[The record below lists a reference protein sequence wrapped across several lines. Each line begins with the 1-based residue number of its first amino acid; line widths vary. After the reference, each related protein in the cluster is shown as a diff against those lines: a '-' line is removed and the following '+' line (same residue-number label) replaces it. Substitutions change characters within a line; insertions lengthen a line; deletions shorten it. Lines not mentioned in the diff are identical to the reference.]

1 MIEIKNLSKSYKD
14 KKVLDGIDLAIEDGS
29 ILGLV
34 GINGAG
40 KSTLLRL
47 LSGVMQA
54 DGGEI
59 LFDGENVYENVA
71 VKSKIFFLPD
81 DPYYTSNV
89 TGEKLKGLYKQFF
102 PFDDELFGKYLETF
116 GLSPKKPIRNFS
128 KGMKR
133 QMFIS
138 LAIASKPKYLF
149 LDEAFDGLDPLARLE
164 FKRGII
170 DMQQEGCSVIIASH
184 SLRELE
190 DICDS
195 FALLDDKKVASYG
208 KIDTELEK
216 VSKFQ
221 VVFDREVAKED
232 FALDLIKFEK
242 VGRVIRLVARG
253 DRQETLDKINNLNP
267 VIVDEIPMDFEDLF
281 IAEVEDRG
289 YLK

>member
-1 MIEIKNLSKSYKD
+1 MIEIKNLYKSYKD
-14 KKVLDGIDLAIEDGS
+14 KDVLEDISLTIEDGS
-29 ILGLV
+29 VSGLV

-47 LSGVMQA
+47 LSGVLQA
-54 DGGEI
+54 DKGEI
-59 LFDGENVYENVA
+59 LIDSQPVYENVD

-89 TGEKLKGLYKQFF
+89 TGERLAALYRQFF
-102 PFDDELFGKYLETF
+102 DFKSDIFLRYLETF
-116 GLSPKKPIRNFS
+116 SLSAKKPIRNFS

-138 LAIASKPKYLF
+138 LALACRPQYLF

-170 DMQQEGCSVIIASH
+170 ELQSEGSTVIIASH

-195 FALLDDKKVASYG
+195 FALIDNKKISCYG
-208 KIDTELEK
+208 KIDSELDRVCK
-216 VSKFQ
+216 LQ
-221 VVFDREVAKED
+221 VVFDREVCRGELP
-232 FALDLIKFEK
+232 FEVMKFEK
-242 VGRVIRLVARG
+242 TGRVIQLVARG
-253 DRQETLDKINNLNP
+253 DRQEILNTLNGMHPLI
-267 VIVDEIPMDFEDLF
+267 IDEIPMNFEDLF